1 MAQLKFHLVSP
12 EALLVSTDVDAVQV
26 PGREGDFG
34 VLPNHSP
41 LISVLRPGILTVE
54 TGSTAESFYVRGGFA
69 DVTPAGL
76 TILAEFAIRTDE
88 FGEDERAQELEI
100 AEAALSGAA
109 SDAARLTA
117 QSIIDALQS
126 F

>member
-1 MAQLKFHLVSP
+1 MAQLKFDLVSP

-41 LISVLRPGILTVE
+41 LVSVLRPGILTIE
-54 TGSTAESFYVRGGFA
+54 TGSSSETFYVRGGFA
-69 DVTPAGL
+69 DVTSAGL

-88 FGEDERAQELEI
+88 FGEDERAQELEL
-100 AEAALSGAA
+100 AEAAKADAG

-126 F
+126 L

>member
-41 LISVLRPGILTVE
+41 LISVLRPGIFIVE
-54 TGSTAESFYVRGGFA
+54 TGFDCR
-69 DVTPAGL
+69 
-76 TILAEFAIRTDE
+76 
-88 FGEDERAQELEI
+88 EL
-100 AEAALSGAA
+100 LCT
-109 SDAARLTA
+109 RW
-117 QSIIDALQS
+117 
-126 F
+126 FR